1 MKIVKSTIKSVINNH
16 FVRLRGKVLYRGEL
30 KMNLLSC
37 AETESAQ
44 NFIIYFI
51 KYHESKRGHFQIYYL
66 A

>member
-16 FVRLRGKVLYRGEL
+16 FVRLRDTLYRGEL
-30 KMNLLSC
+30 MNLLSC

-51 KYHESKRGHFQIYYL
+51 KYHESKRGHFQIYYFI
-66 A
+66 